1 MYATSTLVIYDLRYP
16 AQWKSAHQERAAW
29 GKHNAVFYVLD
40 SDHVIIEF
48 RAGGA
53 LEASA

>member
-1 MYATSTLVIYDLRYP
+1 MYATSTLVIYDLRDP